1 MQHQSTSEHHS
12 SPTCEPPIDSYSYP
26 FGSFDRVE
34 RVEALG
40 VTSIA
45 CVGYIPPKTVL
56 SHDGGSDIRDQST
69 IIHLNETAAFLV
81 EKENE
86 ASVAK
91 AETRAVQVLLSSTS
105 HLENA
110 SQCLCRAVT
119 LLEPVSSRS
128 LLYNLIYASS
138 AASNSATIAQTEVEY
153 DEGFNVFSGL
163 IRFSTS
169 ALACRE
175 DFLRCQQQLLSSS
188 FEDNFSRF
196 DASIVI
202 LYNLGQ
208 VRLLQQR
215 DGDAELIFKFAFD
228 LATAAAASTTTLAT
242 NSLSSSPRPCINRS
256 SFIKSVYIN
265 QKAACPR
272 YSRVLLSVPILHRLG
287 YIQYRRDDIEGA
299 LTIFELAL
307 DACYSLELNHTQK
320 QEAQFYLSVTLNCL
334 GVLYFLRQHP
344 DTPRALSLLLNALTL
359 QQDLFQPDDAGA
371 AAAVPVMSHGR
382 HDNASYQAMIL
393 ATTLNNVGRVH
404 FSSDNYDL
412 ALAAYEEA
420 LYLRRLALGPNHVDV
435 AATVYNAGQ
444 TLHQKGELVQALGF
458 YQDFCRISSL
468 HANWPVRYVVL
479 VLKCIGL
486 IHHELHHFEQALIY
500 FEEALQVGRVT
511 LGSHPE
517 VASILNKLGNFY
529 YQTGNLDR
537 ALDMYKQ
544 GLDVEREVF
553 PDGHPNITVTLSN
566 MGQIYKQRNDLDAAL
581 RSYKQALRQQFLCD
595 RGPDPTTAV
604 TLSNIG
610 LIYYQQGRYAKA
622 LETYQEAL
630 GIRRDAF
637 GEDHLD
643 VASSLNS
650 IGLVLFKLGIH
661 ELALDSFAASLRIR
675 RSILGG
681 SHRDVA
687 IILYNIAT
695 IYLEIGDEDRAMGF
709 YQEAL
714 TVEKA
719 VLGPQHCDVALTLQY
734 IAKVHQQRGE
744 IARALELYEEALQI
758 QRHHVAGQVDQ
769 SIAIMLS
776 VVADLR
782 LQLGDV
788 AGVMVAMEEAC
799 SILRQLG
806 RSEEE
811 IKLSGFDLY
820 GFAKLHPQ
828 AAAAA

>member
-1 MQHQSTSEHHS
+1 MQHQNTSEHHS
-12 SPTCEPPIDSYSYP
+12 SPTCDPPIDSYSYL

-34 RVEALG
+34 RVEALA
-40 VTSIA
+40 VASIA
-45 CVGYIPPKTVL
+45 CVGYIPAKTVF
-56 SHDGGSDIRDQST
+56 SHDGGSDIQDQST
-69 IIHLNETAAFLV
+69 IFQLNDTAAFLV
-81 EKENE
+81 DKEIQ
-86 ASVAK
+86 ASVVK
-91 AETRAVQVLLSSTS
+91 AEKRAAQMLPSSNS

-110 SQCLCRAVT
+110 SQCLCRAIS
-119 LLEPVSSRS
+119 LLEPASSRS
-128 LLYNLIYASS
+128 FLHNLIYASS
-138 AASNSATIAQTEVEY
+138 AASNSTKITQTEVEY
-153 DEGFNVFSGL
+153 DEGFNVFAGL

-169 ALACRE
+169 AFACRE
-175 DFLRCQQQLLSSS
+175 DFLGCQQQLLNRSS
-188 FEDNFSRF
+188 EANLSRY
-196 DASIVI
+196 DASIVL

-208 VRLLQQR
+208 VRLLQRR
-215 DGDAELIFKFAFD
+215 DSDAELIFKFAFD
-228 LATAAAASTTTLAT
+228 LATSAAASTLAT
-242 NSLSSSPRPCINRS
+242 KSSSSSPLPCTNLSSS
-256 SFIKSVYIN
+256 IKSVCIN
-265 QKAACPR
+265 QKSACSQKCR
-272 YSRVLLSVPILHRLG
+272 TMLSVPILHRLG
-287 YIQYRRDDIEGA
+287 YIKYRRDDIEGA

-307 DACYSLELNHTQK
+307 ETCYTLELDYTQ
-320 QEAQFYLSVTLNCL
+320 QRQQTQFYLSVTLNCL
-334 GVLYFLRQHP
+334 GVLYFLRQQP
-344 DTPRALSLLLNALTL
+344 NTPRALSLLLSSLTL
-359 QQDLFQPDDAGA
+359 QRDLFRPGEASV
-371 AAAVPVMSHGR
+371 AAAVPATCHVRRDNVSH
-382 HDNASYQAMIL
+382 QAMIL
-393 ATTLNNVGRVH
+393 ATTLNNVGRVY

-412 ALAAYEEA
+412 ALATYQEA
-420 LYLRRLALGPNHVDV
+420 LQLRRLVLGPNHVDV

-444 TLHQKGELVQALGF
+444 TLHQKGELVQALAF

-468 HANWPVRYVVL
+468 HVNWPVRYVVL
-479 VLKCIGL
+479 VLKCIAL

-500 FEEALQVGRVT
+500 FEEALQVGRAA

-529 YQTGNLDR
+529 YQTGDLDR
-537 ALDMYKQ
+537 ALDMYKE
-544 GLDVEREVF
+544 GLHVEKEVF

-581 RSYKQALRQQFLCD
+581 RSYKEALRQQFLCD

-610 LIYYQQGRYAKA
+610 LIYYQRGRYAKA

-695 IYLEIGDEDRAMGF
+695 IYLELGDEDRAMRF

-758 QRHHVAGQVDQ
+758 QRHHVVGQVNQ

-788 AGVMVAMEEAC
+788 AGVMAAMTEAC
-799 SILRQLG
+799 KILRQLG

-820 GFAKLHPQ
+820 GFAKLHPE